1 MAIDP
6 AIISSTS
13 ALLGA
18 VAGGGASLAAAV
30 YTQRYQDRLQ
40 RTARESTKRETI
52 YAEFIMT
59 ASTALLNAY
68 GEDGLTFGQDK
79 QQLIGVLQRMRLF
92 APPAVVVEAEKVLN
106 AVVEIAFQPVLDF
119 RGLTAADLAKRR
131 ESNVLEGF
139 STVCRSDLDSLYDR
153 MR

>member
-18 VAGGGASLAAAV
+18 LAGGGASLAAAV

-40 RTARESTKRETI
+40 RIARESTKREAI

-59 ASTALLNAY
+59 ASAALLNAY
-68 GEDGLTFGQDK
+68 GEEGLTLGQDK
-79 QQLIGVLQRMRLF
+79 HQLIGVLERIRLF
-92 APPAVVVEAEKVLN
+92 APAVVVTEAEQVLQ
-106 AVVEIAFQPVLDF
+106 AIVEIALQPVIDF
-119 RGLTAADLAKRR
+119 RDLTAAELAERR
-131 ESNVLEGF
+131 ETNVLEAF
-139 STVCRSDLDSLYDR
+139 STVCRSDLDDLHLR
-153 MR
+153 IR

>member
-18 VAGGGASLAAAV
+18 LAGGGASLAAAV

-40 RTARESTKRETI
+40 RIARESTKREAI

-59 ASTALLNAY
+59 STAALLNAY
-68 GEDGLTFGQDK
+68 AEEGLTFGQDK
-79 QQLIGVLQRMRLF
+79 QQLLGVLQRIRLF
-92 APPAVVVEAEKVLN
+92 APPVVVAEADRVLQSI
-106 AVVEIAFQPVLDF
+106 VEIALQPVMDF
-119 RGLTAADLAKRR
+119 RGLTAAELAERR
-131 ESNVLEGF
+131 EANILEAF
-139 STVCRSDLDSLYDR
+139 STVCRADLDDLHLR
-153 MR
+153 IR

>member
-18 VAGGGASLAAAV
+18 LAGGGASLAAAI

-40 RTARESTKRETI
+40 RIARESTKREAI

-59 ASTALLNAY
+59 ASAALMNAY
-68 GEDGLTFGQDK
+68 VEEGLTFGQDK
-79 QQLIGVLQRMRLF
+79 HQLLGVLQRIRLF
-92 APPAVVVEAEKVLN
+92 APPTVVEEAERVLKSI
-106 AVVEIAFQPVLDF
+106 VEIALQPVIDF
-119 RGLTAADLAKRR
+119 RGLTAADLARRR
-131 ESNVLEGF
+131 EDNVLEAF
-139 STVCRSDLDSLYDR
+139 SMVCRSDLDGLHLR
-153 MR
+153 IR

>member
-6 AIISSTS
+6 AIISSMS

-40 RTARESTKRETI
+40 RIARESTKREAI

-59 ASTALLNAY
+59 ASAALLNAY
-68 GEDGLTFGQDK
+68 GEEGLSLGQDK
-79 QQLIGVLQRMRLF
+79 QQLVGVLQRIRLF
-92 APPAVVVEAEKVLN
+92 APPAVVVEAERVMR
-106 AVVEIAFQPVLDF
+106 AIVEIALQPVIDF
-119 RGLTAADLAKRR
+119 RGLTAAELAERR
-131 ESNVLEGF
+131 QSNILDDF
-139 STVCRSDLDSLYDR
+139 STVCRADLDNLSDQIR
-153 MR
+153 

>member
-18 VAGGGASLAAAV
+18 LAGGGASLAAAV

-40 RTARESTKRETI
+40 RIARESTKRETI

-68 GEDGLTFGQDK
+68 VEEGLTLGQDK

-92 APPAVVVEAEKVLN
+92 APPVVIAEADKVLQSI
-106 AVVEIAFQPVLDF
+106 VEIALQPVIDL

-131 ESNVLEGF
+131 EANILEAF
-139 STVCRSDLDSLYDR
+139 STVCRSDLDGLYLKIR
-153 MR
+153 

>member
-18 VAGGGASLAAAV
+18 LAGGGASLAAAV

-40 RTARESTKRETI
+40 RIARESTKRETI

-59 ASTALLNAY
+59 ASAALLNAF
-68 GEDGLTFGQDK
+68 GEEGLTPGQDK
-79 QQLIGVLQRMRLF
+79 HQLLGVLGRIRLF
-92 APPAVVVEAEKVLN
+92 APPVVVAEAERVLQSI
-106 AVVEIAFQPVLDF
+106 VEVALQPVIDL
-119 RGLTAADLAKRR
+119 RGLTAADLAQRR
-131 ESNVLEGF
+131 ESNVLEAF
-139 STVCRSDLDSLYDR
+139 STVCRSDLDGLYLS

>member
-18 VAGGGASLAAAV
+18 LAGGGASLAAAV

-40 RTARESTKRETI
+40 RIARESTKRETI

-59 ASTALLNAY
+59 ASAALLNAY
-68 GEDGLTFGQDK
+68 VEEGLHLGQDK
-79 QQLIGVLQRMRLF
+79 HQLIGVLERIRLF
-92 APPAVVVEAEKVLN
+92 APPAVILEAEQVLQSI
-106 AVVEIAFQPVLDF
+106 VEIALQPVIDF
-119 RGLTAADLAKRR
+119 RGLTAAELASRR
-131 ESNVLEGF
+131 ESNVLEAF
-139 STVCRSDLDSLYDR
+139 STVCRRDLDGLHLR
-153 MR
+153 IR

>member
-18 VAGGGASLAAAV
+18 LAGGGASLAAAV

-40 RTARESTKRETI
+40 RIARESTKRETI

-59 ASTALLNAY
+59 ASTALVNAY
-68 GEDGLTFGQDK
+68 VEDGLTFGQDK
-79 QQLIGVLQRMRLF
+79 QALLGVLQRMRLF
-92 APPAVVVEAEKVLN
+92 APPVVVVEADEVLRLIVDIALQP
-106 AVVEIAFQPVLDF
+106 AVDF

-131 ESNVLEGF
+131 ESNVLDAF
-139 STVCRSDLDSLYDR
+139 STVCRRDLDDLHLR
-153 MR
+153 IR

>member
-18 VAGGGASLAAAV
+18 LAGGGASLAAAV

-40 RTARESTKRETI
+40 RIARESTKRETI

-59 ASTALLNAY
+59 ASTALVNAY
-68 GEDGLTFGQDK
+68 VEDGLTFGQDK
-79 QQLIGVLQRMRLF
+79 QELLGVLQRMRLF
-92 APPAVVVEAEKVLN
+92 APPAVVAEADEVLR
-106 AVVEIAFQPVLDF
+106 AIVDIALQPGVDF
-119 RGLTAADLAKRR
+119 RGLTAADLAERR
-131 ESNVLEGF
+131 ASNVLEAF
-139 STVCRSDLDSLYDR
+139 STVCRSDLDNLHQR
-153 MR
+153 IR

>member
-40 RTARESTKRETI
+40 RIARESTKREAI

-59 ASTALLNAY
+59 ASAALLNAY
-68 GEDGLTFGQDK
+68 GQEGLTLGQDQ
-79 QQLIGVLQRMRLF
+79 QQLIGVLQRIRLF
-92 APPAVVVEAEKVLN
+92 APPAVIAEADKVLQSI
-106 AVVEIAFQPVLDF
+106 VEVALQPVINF
-119 RGLTAADLAKRR
+119 RSLTAADLAERR
-131 ESNVLEGF
+131 ESNVLEAF
-139 STVCRSDLDSLYDR
+139 STVCRRDLDGLHLQTR
-153 MR
+153 

>member
-18 VAGGGASLAAAV
+18 LAGGGASLAAAV

-40 RTARESTKRETI
+40 RIARESTKREAI

-59 ASTALLNAY
+59 ATAALLNAY
-68 GEDGLTFGQDK
+68 GEEGLTLGQDK
-79 QQLIGVLQRMRLF
+79 QQLLGVLQRIRLF
-92 APPAVVVEAEKVLN
+92 ASPVVVAEADQVLQSI
-106 AVVEIAFQPVLDF
+106 VEIALQPVLDF
-119 RGLTAADLAKRR
+119 RGLTAADLAHRH
-131 ESNVLEGF
+131 EANVLEAF
-139 STVCRSDLDSLYDR
+139 STACREDLDGLHLR
-153 MR
+153 IK

>member
-40 RTARESTKRETI
+40 RVARESTKRETI
-52 YAEFIMT
+52 YAEFIMN
-59 ASTALLNAY
+59 ASSVLLTAY
-68 GEDGLTFGQDK
+68 GEDGLTLGQDK
-79 QQLIGVLQRMRLF
+79 HQLLGILQRMRLF
-92 APPAVVVEAEKVLN
+92 APPSVIAEADKVLG
-106 AVVEIAFQPVLDF
+106 AIMEVAMQPQFDFRQLTVADLTERRAATVLD
-119 RGLTAADLAKRR
+119 A
-131 ESNVLEGF
+131 F
-139 STVCRSDLDSLYDR
+139 STVCRADLDGLHVR

>member
-1 MAIDP
+1 
-6 AIISSTS
+6 
-13 ALLGA
+13 
-18 VAGGGASLAAAV
+18 LAAAV

-40 RTARESTKRETI
+40 RIARESTKRETI

-68 GEDGLTFGQDK
+68 VEEGLTLGQDK

-92 APPAVVVEAEKVLN
+92 APPVVIAEADKVLQSI
-106 AVVEIAFQPVLDF
+106 VEIALQPVIDL

-131 ESNVLEGF
+131 EANILEAF
-139 STVCRSDLDSLYDR
+139 STVCRSDLDGLYLKIR
-153 MR
+153 

>member
-6 AIISSTS
+6 AIISSMS

-18 VAGGGASLAAAV
+18 LAGGGASLAAAV

-40 RTARESTKRETI
+40 RIARESTKREAV
-52 YAEFIMT
+52 YAEFIMI

-68 GEDGLTFGQDK
+68 GEEGLTLGQDK
-79 QQLIGVLQRMRLF
+79 QQLVGVLQRIRLF
-92 APPAVVVEAEKVLN
+92 APPDVILEAEKVLQSI
-106 AVVEIAFQPVLDF
+106 VEIALQPVIDF
-119 RGLTAADLAKRR
+119 RSFTAEELAERR
-131 ESNVLEGF
+131 GSNVLEAF
-139 STVCRSDLDSLYDR
+139 STVCRSDLDGLYQR

>member
-18 VAGGGASLAAAV
+18 LAGGGASLAAAV

-40 RTARESTKRETI
+40 RIARESTKREAV

-59 ASTALLNAY
+59 ASAALLNAY
-68 GEDGLTFGQDK
+68 GEEGLTLGLDK
-79 QQLIGVLQRMRLF
+79 QQLVGVLQRIRLF
-92 APPAVVVEAEKVLN
+92 APPAVVVEADNVLHSIM
-106 AVVEIAFQPVLDF
+106 EIALQPVVDL
-119 RGLTAADLAKRR
+119 RAVTAAELAERR
-131 ESNVLEGF
+131 ETNILEAF
-139 STVCRSDLDSLYDR
+139 STVCRSDLDDLHLR
-153 MR
+153 IR